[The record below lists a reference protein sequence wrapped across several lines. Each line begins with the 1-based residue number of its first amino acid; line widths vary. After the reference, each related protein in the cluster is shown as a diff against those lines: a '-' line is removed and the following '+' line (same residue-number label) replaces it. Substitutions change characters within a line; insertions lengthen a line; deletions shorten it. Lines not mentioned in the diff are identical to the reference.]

1 MRATSRP
8 LRDRLGCWPGGEP
21 GVPGAAT
28 HRAGVAA
35 AWTAEGSPARAD
47 TGPGRGSA
55 SSPNAGERA
64 YSLIQ
69 IIGLLAVLA
78 ILAAALV
85 PALMQDIEE
94 KVRRQE
100 AEALSIISGGLRQW
114 IINQRQIPAPGTA
127 LSNVAAQVG
136 WPASQVLTNVRGQ
149 PRRMLVD
156 PGLQVG
162 TNSAATLPYVQG
174 IYGATNLSQ
183 ANLRL
188 MLVSSLGEPLPTML
202 ENPGTNAATVFDMV
216 WNATDGL
223 APAGWTWGG
232 RWEDIVVQR
241 LSLLPLFTRLTLV
254 NAATYMGRFSIDNTN
269 SHVALPSTNFSSF
282 YLVGTVLGL
291 HGDQPKQSGR
301 LQAVQV
307 LQDVGMITNGAPYYL
322 TPIFYYDEG
331 VCQYEE
337 NAIWRGRLFA
347 GYSGSKHNGEDLQ
360 AAYELFMSGP
370 ANVYHT
376 VGSVTQSSL
385 TYKTWLFMSNY
396 VRWTELGFDNSF
408 KNNVLQPSQQAMAAE
423 VSAYCDK
430 KATTGN

>member
-1 MRATSRP
+1 M
-8 LRDRLGCWPGGEP
+8 
-21 GVPGAAT
+21 
-28 HRAGVAA
+28 
-35 AWTAEGSPARAD
+35 SPAAC
-47 TGPGRGSA
+47 
-55 SSPNAGERA
+55 ERA

-69 IIGLLAVLA
+69 IVGLLAVLA
-78 ILAAALV
+78 ILAAVLA
-85 PALMQDIEE
+85 PALLQDIEE

-100 AEALSIISGGLRQW
+100 VESLSILSGGLRQY
-114 IINQRQIPAPGTA
+114 IVNQRRIPTPDTA

-136 WPASQVLTNVRGQ
+136 WTLSQVLTNARGQ
-149 PRRMLVD
+149 PRRVLVD

-162 TNSAATLPYVQG
+162 TNTASTLPYVQG

-188 MLVSSLGEPLPTML
+188 MLVSSLSEPLPTVL
-202 ENPGTNAATVFDMV
+202 ENPGTNASTVFNMV
-216 WNATDGL
+216 WDSIDGQ
-223 APAGWTWGG
+223 APVGWTWGG

-241 LSLLPLFTRLTLV
+241 LSLLPVFTRLTLV

-269 SHVALPSTNFSSF
+269 SHVALPQTNFSSF
-282 YLVGTVLGL
+282 YFVGTVLGL
-291 HGDQPKQSGR
+291 HGDQEKQNGR

-307 LQDVGMITNGAPYYL
+307 LQDVGTITNGPPYYQ

-347 GYSGSKHNGEDLQ
+347 GYSGSKHNGEHLQ

-385 TYKTWLFMSNY
+385 TYKIWLFMSNY
-396 VRWTELGFDNSF
+396 VRWTELNFDNDF
-408 KNNVLQPSQQAMAAE
+408 KNSVLSPAQSAMAAE